1 MKILVPLKRVID
13 YNVVV
18 QIQSDHREVVTDN
31 VKMSINPFDEIA
43 LEEAIRLCESGHAE
57 EIICVSIGCSQA
69 QEQLRQGLAM
79 GGHRAIL
86 VHSDSSIENDPLSVA
101 KILAELVDRN
111 AIDLVLMGKQSID
124 NDCNQTGQ
132 MLAGLLNWPQ
142 ATFASKVDFSKKA
155 VEVSREVDGGA
166 EIVSLSLPAVIKS
179 EYLLNE
185 PRFIALPNI
194 MLAKQ
199 KPLDELTLDDLKLN
213 LKPKIVRKKLDFP
226 EKRQAGEVFTDIDTF
241 LERLDKDA
249 IWD

>member
-1 MKILVPLKRVID
+1 
-13 YNVVV
+13 
-18 QIQSDHREVVTDN
+18 
-31 VKMSINPFDEIA
+31 MSINPFDEIA

-142 ATFASKVDFSKKA
+142 ATFASKLTFLKKQWRRH
-155 VEVSREVDGGA
+155 VLME
-166 EIVSLSLPAVIKS
+166 
-179 EYLLNE
+179 E
-185 PRFIALPNI
+185 PRLY
-194 MLAKQ
+194 L
-199 KPLDELTLDDLKLN
+199 
-213 LKPKIVRKKLDFP
+213 
-226 EKRQAGEVFTDIDTF
+226 
-241 LERLDKDA
+241 
-249 IWD
+249 